1 VAEALLRFDA
11 LTARWEYST
20 IAVDAWASTE
30 SINEV
35 LVVARD
41 SGGRLAGFVFD
52 ADPEVPAFGD
62 ALSFIE
68 REFGDE
74 VAVRVRQVPLADI
87 ELTMATAGALAQR
100 SSEEID
106 IMRPSPRLQ
115 SAASDVMIAD
125 DSVAGVVTV
134 TMTVP
139 WWARFARPWV
149 TVRRR
154 GKRDILLTGPL
165 KVRGRTARAT
175 LRYGMP
181 YPGSTL
187 TADVV
192 KGPQSSWL
200 RGVVAGVVSVAVIA
214 AALLVGGRAW
224 LTSDDAAQDPV
235 IEDATQAVTLNLG
248 GKFQPEGCWTS
259 GKTVLVSDGYG
270 FNVDTQMPKVFA
282 ALSSVWPG
290 YPNANEVVLLSS
302 QVISESQMTFV
313 VPTANDFD
321 ASVPGA
327 AQVSDLSG
335 EQLQFVWSLSGE
347 YQPGGPNMPQ
357 LLCESTA
364 TTDSAASS
372 DANAETAATTTT
384 TTVASTTTARPT
396 IEVQPSQECDGRFCV
411 LGVVFAS
418 GRSCMQPGD
427 TFTQSGDGFSPD
439 MGFPLVYF
447 IPGRVQPPLPG
458 GPVLRVPVTV
468 VSSTELRGVVPAA
481 SDFPFPP
488 VAGQLVTIVVSN
500 GAYGPSTWGS
510 TAHEWCG

>member
-1 VAEALLRFDA
+1 MAEALLRFEA
-11 LTARWEYST
+11 LTSRWEYSA

-30 SINEV
+30 SINEA

-74 VAVRVRQVPLADI
+74 VASRVRQVPLADI
-87 ELTMATAGALAQR
+87 ELTMATAGALALR

-115 SAASDVMIAD
+115 RAASDVVISD

-134 TMTVP
+134 TMIVP

-165 KVRGRTARAT
+165 RVRGRTARAT

-214 AALLVGGRAW
+214 AALVVGGRTW
-224 LTSDDAAQDPV
+224 LTSDEAAQDPV
-235 IEDATQAVTLNLG
+235 VEDVTQAVTLNVG
-248 GKFQPEGCWTS
+248 ETFQPEGCWTS
-259 GKTVLVSDGYG
+259 GKSVLVSNGYG

-282 ALSSVWPG
+282 ALGSVWPG

-327 AQVSDLSG
+327 AQVNDLSG
-335 EQLQFVWSLSGE
+335 QQLQFVWSLSGE
-347 YQPGGPNMPQ
+347 YQPGGPNIPQ
-357 LLCESTA
+357 LLCESAA
-364 TTDSAASS
+364 TTDSATTS
-372 DANAETAATTTT
+372 DAASETAATTTT
-384 TTVASTTTARPT
+384 GPT
-396 IEVQPSQECDGRFCV
+396 IEVQPSQECNGKFCV

-427 TFTQSGDGFSPD
+427 TFTQFGDGFSPD
-439 MGFPLVYF
+439 IGFPLVYF
-447 IPGRVQPPLPG
+447 IPGLVRPPLPG

-481 SDFPFPP
+481 SDFPFLP
-488 VAGQLVTIVVSN
+488 VAGQPVTIVVSN

-510 TAHEWCG
+510 TAHQWCG

>member
-1 VAEALLRFDA
+1 
-11 LTARWEYST
+11 
-20 IAVDAWASTE
+20 
-30 SINEV
+30 V

-87 ELTMATAGALAQR
+87 ELTMATAGALALR

-115 SAASDVMIAD
+115 RAASDVVISD
-125 DSVAGVVTV
+125 DSVAGVVTI

-165 KVRGRTARAT
+165 RVRGSTARAT

-187 TADVV
+187 TADIV

-200 RGVVAGVVSVAVIA
+200 RGVVAGVVSAAVIA
-214 AALLVGGRAW
+214 AALVVGGRTW
-224 LTSDDAAQDPV
+224 LTSDEAAQDPV
-235 IEDATQAVTLNLG
+235 VEDVTQAVTLNVG
-248 GKFQPEGCWTS
+248 ETFQPEGCWTS
-259 GKTVLVSDGYG
+259 GKSVLVSNGYG

-282 ALSSVWPG
+282 ALGSVWPG

-327 AQVSDLSG
+327 AQVNDLSG
-335 EQLQFVWSLSGE
+335 QQLQFVWSLSGE
-347 YQPGGPNMPQ
+347 YQPGGPNIPQ
-357 LLCESTA
+357 LLCESAA
-364 TTDSAASS
+364 TTDSATTS
-372 DANAETAATTTT
+372 DAASETAATTTT
-384 TTVASTTTARPT
+384 GPT
-396 IEVQPSQECDGRFCV
+396 IEVQPSQECNGKFCV

-427 TFTQSGDGFSPD
+427 TFTQFGDGFSPD
-439 MGFPLVYF
+439 IGFPLVYF
-447 IPGRVQPPLPG
+447 IPGLVRPPLPG

-481 SDFPFPP
+481 SDFPFLP
-488 VAGQLVTIVVSN
+488 VAGQPVTIVVSN

-510 TAHEWCG
+510 TAHQWCG

>member
-1 VAEALLRFDA
+1 MAEALLRFDA
-11 LTARWEYST
+11 LTSRWEYST

-62 ALSFIE
+62 ALNFIE

-74 VAVRVRQVPLADI
+74 VAGRVRQVPLADI
-87 ELTMATAGALAQR
+87 ELTMATAGTLAQR

-115 SAASDVMIAD
+115 SAASDVMISD

-200 RGVVAGVVSVAVIA
+200 RGVIVGVVSAAVIVA
-214 AALLVGGRAW
+214 AFLVSGRTW
-224 LTSDDAAQDPV
+224 PTSGDATQDPV
-235 IEDATQAVTLNLG
+235 IEDATQAVMLNLG
-248 GKFQPEGCWTS
+248 ENFQPEGCWTS
-259 GKTVLVSDGYG
+259 GKTILISDGYG

-282 ALSSVWPG
+282 ALGSVWPG
-290 YPNANEVVLLSS
+290 YPNTNEVVLLSS

-327 AQVSDLSG
+327 AQVNDLSG
-335 EQLQFVWSLSGE
+335 QQLQFVWSLSGE
-347 YQPGGPNMPQ
+347 YQPGGPNIPQ
-357 LLCESTA
+357 LLCESAA
-364 TTDSAASS
+364 TTDSATSS
-372 DANAETAATTTT
+372 DANAETAATATT
-384 TTVASTTTARPT
+384 TTVASATTVGPT

-411 LGVVFAS
+411 LGVLFAS

-439 MGFPLVYF
+439 IGFPLVYF
-447 IPGRVQPPLPG
+447 IPGLVRPPLPG
-458 GPVLRVPVTV
+458 GPVLRVPATV

-488 VAGQLVTIVVSN
+488 VAGQPVTIVVSN

-510 TAHEWCG
+510 TAHQWCG